1 MKYEDQ
7 VVLNKKIS
15 DLSTQDAEC
24 RNIYLKKIG
33 TGELQGPLT
42 GYASKDKPWY
52 SFYSDEAINEKM
64 PEMTAYN
71 YLYEQ
76 NKDHL
81 DDIAIN
87 YYGKKINY
95 KTLFKEIDKTARAL
109 VSYGVKKGD
118 TVSIASVTT
127 PEVIY
132 LFYALNKLGAVAN
145 MVDPRTNEDRLIEI
159 FNKTNSKLIF
169 SINLLNPR
177 IEKIKDK
184 LKANTFVTISAYDSL
199 IFPLNVIKNSSKE
212 LPKIDTS
219 KYYKWSRFINNGRKI
234 NEVKSVEYEK
244 NYPAAIVYTGG
255 TTGVSKGAILS
266 NDNFNSMAFHYAT
279 ANLGIERQQVMLDI
293 MPPFIAYG
301 LNNGIHLPLSVGIT
315 CTIIPKFDPEKF
327 PDLIIKYKP
336 NEVLGVPSH
345 FDMLTK
351 SKKLDGVDL
360 SFIVYPAVG
369 GDSMNIVLEEKLNQ
383 FLKEHNCA
391 AKITKGFGMTELGG
405 AAITSSTIVNKVG
418 SVGIPF
424 PTNIVGIFKPG
435 TDEELQYN
443 EIGEICIT
451 GPTMMKGY
459 LDNEEEEKKVRMLH
473 SDGRVWTHSQ
483 DYGYIDKEGFLYVKG
498 RIKRTIVRP
507 DGHNNYPLEIENVIN
522 SFKGVEE
529 SAVVDMAANR
539 FGNGHIPVAFVVL
552 EDGVDKDTI
561 KPELTKYC
569 SKQLPFRDV
578 ACNFIFIDKLPVTNI
593 GKVDYKKLKEELEK
607 LLENNKNLE
616 EETYNNYN
624 KSLVLK

>member
-1 MKYEDQ
+1 MLIWWILEQ
-7 VVLNKKIS
+7 
-15 DLSTQDAEC
+15 
-24 RNIYLKKIG
+24 RNIYLKEINSG
-33 TGELQGPLT
+33 TIQGPRT
-42 GYASKDKPWY
+42 GYATIDKPW
-52 SFYSDEAINEKM
+52 SPFYSDEALNEKM
-64 PEMTAYN
+64 PEMTVYR

-76 NKDHL
+76 NENHMK
-81 DDIAIN
+81 DIAIN
-87 YYGKKINY
+87 YYGKKITY
-95 KTLFKEIDKTARAL
+95 ERLFKEIDKTAKAL

-132 LFYALNKLGAVAN
+132 LFYALNKIGAVAN
-145 MVDPRTNEDRLIEI
+145 MVDPRTNEDRLVEI
-159 FNKTNSKLIF
+159 FNKTDSKLVF

-177 IEKIKDK
+177 MEKIRKR

-199 IFPLNVIKNSSKE
+199 FFPLNIIKNNSKE
-212 LPKIDTS
+212 LPKIDETI
-219 KYYKWSRFINNGRKI
+219 YYKWSRFINNGKFI
-234 NEVKSVEYEK
+234 KEVKEVKYEK
-244 NYPAAIVYTGG
+244 DYPAGIVYTGG

-266 NDNFNSMAFHYAT
+266 NDNFNAMAYHYAT
-279 ANLGIERQQVMLDI
+279 GNLGIERGQVMLDI

-315 CTIIPKFDPEKF
+315 CTIIPKFEPDKF
-327 PDLIIKYKP
+327 PDLIKKYKP

-345 FDMLTK
+345 FDILTK
-351 SKKLDGVDL
+351 SKKLEGVDL

-369 GDSMNIVLEEKLNQ
+369 GDSMNVVLEEKLNK

-473 SDGRVWTHSQ
+473 SDGKLWTHSQ
-483 DYGYIDKEGFLYVKG
+483 DYGYIDEEGFLYVKG
-498 RIKRTIVRP
+498 RMKRTIVRP
-507 DGHNNYPLEIENVIN
+507 DGHNNYPMEIENVIN
-522 SFKGVEE
+522 SFPGVEN

-539 FGNGHIPVAFVVL
+539 FGNGHIPVAFVVIG
-552 EDGVDKDTI
+552 DGLDKAIT
-561 KPELTKYC
+561 KCELAKYC
-569 SKQLPFRDV
+569 SKNLPSRDV
-578 ACNFIFIDKLPVTNI
+578 ACNFIFVKELPVTDI
-593 GKVDYKKLKEELEK
+593 GKVDYQSLKSELNR
-607 LLENNKNLE
+607 LLGNCKNLE
-616 EETYNNYN
+616 DETYQNY
-624 KSLVLK
+624 KKTLILK